1 MEPADV
7 ATSLLRAFNDG
18 NLDRMRQLMD
28 PAMVA
33 WVTDAS
39 RAAEPV
45 VGADAYLDR
54 IAAMDL
60 PAVRYRV
67 SPTQSPVAIED
78 DLVLL
83 MVEVHAERDDRRLE
97 NSPRTCSGSP
107 TGASLSGGWRTPN
120 RRETGS
126 GPEEPCSRTAALR
139 RGLTRRQ
146 ADARSRTPR

>member
-18 NLDRMRQLMD
+18 DLDRMRELMD

-39 RAAEPV
+39 GEAEAV
-45 VGADAYLDR
+45 TGADAYLDR

-60 PAVRYRV
+60 SAVKYRV
-67 SPTQSPVAIED
+67 SPTQSPLVIED

-83 MVEVHAERDDRRLE
+83 MVEVHAERDDRRLDNFAAHVLRVADGRVTE
-97 NSPRTCSGSP
+97 
-107 TGASLSGGWRTPN
+107 WRM
-120 RRETGS
+120 
-126 GPEEPCSRTAALR
+126 
-139 RGLTRRQ
+139 
-146 ADARSRTPR
+146 ADAKPAESDRFWA

>member
-1 MEPADV
+1 M

-18 NLDRMRQLMD
+18 DLDRMRELMD

-39 RAAEPV
+39 GASEAV
-45 VGADAYLDR
+45 TGADAYLDR

-67 SPTQSPVAIED
+67 GLTQSPVAIED

-83 MVEVHAERDDRRLE
+83 MVEVHAERDDRRLDNFAAQVLRVADGRVTE
-97 NSPRTCSGSP
+97 
-107 TGASLSGGWRTPN
+107 WRM
-120 RRETGS
+120 
-126 GPEEPCSRTAALR
+126 
-139 RGLTRRQ
+139 
-146 ADARSRTPR
+146 ADANPAESDRFWA

>member
-7 ATSLLRAFNDG
+7 ATSLLQAFNDG
-18 NLDRMRQLMD
+18 DLERMRQLMD

-39 RAAEPV
+39 GASEV
-45 VGADAYLDR
+45 VTGADAYLDR

-67 SPTQSPVAIED
+67 GPTQSPVAIED

-83 MVEVHAERDDRRLE
+83 MVEVHAERDDRRLDNFAAHVLRVADGRVTE
-97 NSPRTCSGSP
+97 
-107 TGASLSGGWRTPN
+107 WRM
-120 RRETGS
+120 
-126 GPEEPCSRTAALR
+126 
-139 RGLTRRQ
+139 
-146 ADARSRTPR
+146 ADAKPAESDRFWA

>member
-18 NLDRMRQLMD
+18 DLDRMREMMD

-39 RAAEPV
+39 GASEV
-45 VGADAYLDR
+45 VTGADAYLDR

-67 SPTQSPVAIED
+67 GLTQSPVAIED

-83 MVEVHAERDDRRLE
+83 MVEVHAERDDRRLDNFAAHVLRVADGRVTE
-97 NSPRTCSGSP
+97 
-107 TGASLSGGWRTPN
+107 WRM
-120 RRETGS
+120 
-126 GPEEPCSRTAALR
+126 
-139 RGLTRRQ
+139 
-146 ADARSRTPR
+146 ADAKPAESDRFWA

>member
-18 NLDRMRQLMD
+18 DLDRMRELMD

-39 RAAEPV
+39 GEAEAV
-45 VGADAYLDR
+45 TGADAYLDR
-54 IAAMDL
+54 IGAMDL

-67 SPTQSPVAIED
+67 GPMQSPVAIEY

-83 MVEVHAERDDRRLE
+83 MVEVHAERDDRRLDNFAAHVLRVADGRVTE
-97 NSPRTCSGSP
+97 
-107 TGASLSGGWRTPN
+107 WRM
-120 RRETGS
+120 
-126 GPEEPCSRTAALR
+126 
-139 RGLTRRQ
+139 
-146 ADARSRTPR
+146 ADAKPAESDRFWA

>member
-7 ATSLLRAFNDG
+7 ATRLLQAFNDG
-18 NLDRMRQLMD
+18 DLGRMRELMD

-39 RAAEPV
+39 GEAEAV
-45 VGADAYLDR
+45 TGADAYLDR

-67 SPTQSPVAIED
+67 GPTQSPVAIED

-83 MVEVHAERDDRRLE
+83 MVEVHAERDDRRLDNFAAHVLRVADGRVTE
-97 NSPRTCSGSP
+97 
-107 TGASLSGGWRTPN
+107 WRM
-120 RRETGS
+120 
-126 GPEEPCSRTAALR
+126 
-139 RGLTRRQ
+139 
-146 ADARSRTPR
+146 ADAKPAESDRFWA

>member
-18 NLDRMRQLMD
+18 DLDRMRELMD

-39 RAAEPV
+39 GAAEAV
-45 VGADAYLDR
+45 TGADAYLDR

-67 SPTQSPVAIED
+67 GPTQSPVAIED

-97 NSPRTCSGSP
+97 NFAAHVLRVADGRVTE
-107 TGASLSGGWRTPN
+107 WRM
-120 RRETGS
+120 
-126 GPEEPCSRTAALR
+126 
-139 RGLTRRQ
+139 
-146 ADARSRTPR
+146 ADAKPAESDRFWA

>member
-18 NLDRMRQLMD
+18 DLDRMRELMD

-39 RAAEPV
+39 GASEV
-45 VGADAYLDR
+45 VTGADAYLDR

-67 SPTQSPVAIED
+67 GPTQSPVAIED

-97 NSPRTCSGSP
+97 NFAAHVLRVADGRVTE
-107 TGASLSGGWRTPN
+107 WRM
-120 RRETGS
+120 
-126 GPEEPCSRTAALR
+126 
-139 RGLTRRQ
+139 
-146 ADARSRTPR
+146 ADAKPAESDRYWA

>member
-39 RAAEPV
+39 GAAEPV

-83 MVEVHAERDDRRLE
+83 MVEVHANATTAGWRRT
-97 NSPRTCSGSP
+97 SPRTSSGSP
-107 TGASLSGGWRTPN
+107 TGASPSGGWRTPN
-120 RRETGS
+120 LPRVTGS
-126 GPEEPCSRTAALR
+126 GPEEPCSRTCCSSP
-139 RGLTRRQ
+139 
-146 ADARSRTPR
+146 RSHSSSS

>member
-18 NLDRMRQLMD
+18 DLDRMRELMD

-39 RAAEPV
+39 GASEV
-45 VGADAYLDR
+45 VTGADAYLDR

-67 SPTQSPVAIED
+67 GPTQSPVAIEE

-83 MVEVHAERDDRRLE
+83 MVEVHAERDDRRLDNFAAHVLRVADGRVTE
-97 NSPRTCSGSP
+97 
-107 TGASLSGGWRTPN
+107 WRM
-120 RRETGS
+120 
-126 GPEEPCSRTAALR
+126 
-139 RGLTRRQ
+139 
-146 ADARSRTPR
+146 ADAKPAESDRFWA

>member
-18 NLDRMRQLMD
+18 DLDRMRELMD

-39 RAAEPV
+39 GAAEAV
-45 VGADAYLDR
+45 TGADAYLDR

-60 PAVRYRV
+60 SAVRYRV

-78 DLVLL
+78 DLVLI
-83 MVEVHAERDDRRLE
+83 MVEVHAERDDRRLDNFAAHVLRVADGRVTE
-97 NSPRTCSGSP
+97 
-107 TGASLSGGWRTPN
+107 WRM
-120 RRETGS
+120 
-126 GPEEPCSRTAALR
+126 
-139 RGLTRRQ
+139 
-146 ADARSRTPR
+146 ADAKPAESDRFWA

>member
-7 ATSLLRAFNDG
+7 ATRLLQAFNDG
-18 NLDRMRQLMD
+18 DLGRMRELMD

-39 RAAEPV
+39 GASEV
-45 VGADAYLDR
+45 VTGADAYLDR

-67 SPTQSPVAIED
+67 GPTQSPVAIED

-83 MVEVHAERDDRRLE
+83 MVEVHAERDDRRLDNFAAHVLRVADGRVTE
-97 NSPRTCSGSP
+97 
-107 TGASLSGGWRTPN
+107 WRM
-120 RRETGS
+120 
-126 GPEEPCSRTAALR
+126 
-139 RGLTRRQ
+139 
-146 ADARSRTPR
+146 ADAKPAESDRFWA